1 MSIVKKIF
9 LIVISIIDLLFLIMT
24 IGYIKWGID
33 MPDTLAGR
41 EMTFMGAYI
50 LSITMGCIVLILST
64 ILIICFV
71 KWRKKNGRDI

>member
-1 MSIVKKIF
+1 
-9 LIVISIIDLLFLIMT
+9 MT

>member
-50 LSITMGCIVLILST
+50 LSITMGSIVLILST